1 MSDNNNKRSSTAGIT
16 VGPPRWGMSQAGVGA
31 RQLDPHLPG
40 GGGGYLSICTGSDFS
55 VLVSEKKID
64 PRIIELKEMGLGQR
78 WLNIAYQIGFD
89 NFMVVWRELD
99 SDEFGDS
106 GSERIRVWVPKFT
119 RYLKFQRNRYILF
132 RANDP
137 DTTPEHIQKEIRKML
152 GESLSV
158 PHIKRV
164 MEKVNIEE

>member
-1 MSDNNNKRSSTAGIT
+1 A
-16 VGPPRWGMSQAGVGA
+16 P
-31 RQLDPHLPG
+31 
-40 GGGGYLSICTGSDFS
+40 
-55 VLVSEKKID
+55 EKKID
-64 PRIIELKEMGLGQR
+64 PRIIELQEMGLGQR
-78 WLNIAYQIGFD
+78 WLRIAHQVGFD
-89 NFMVVWRELD
+89 AFMVMWRELD

-106 GSERIRVWVPKFT
+106 GSERIRVWIPKFS

-137 DTTPEHIQKEIRKML
+137 DIKPDEIQKEIRKML

-164 MEKVNIEE
+164 MEKANIEG